1 MEKNNSIPVTPTSP
15 SERIVSL
22 DVLRGFAL
30 FGILVVNIQAFAM
43 ITAALQNPNAFGDL
57 TGLNYVVAL
66 FTRVFV
72 QNKFWTIFSL
82 LFGAGIWLMTSKM
95 KEKGKKPAGIHYR
108 RMLWL
113 LLIGL
118 LHAYVLWYGDILF
131 TYALCGLLVYLFRNL
146 SPKKLLIIGLVG
158 ICLCSGIL
166 GLVEWSLPHWPQEML
181 EQQLENWQPGE
192 EAIANEI
199 AIYQGGWWKQMEHRV
214 PFTLGFQISSFL
226 IFMLWSAGGLMLI
239 GMAFFKWGILSAK
252 KSKAFY
258 RNMLI
263 IGAVIGVPL
272 VLWGWIISA
281 RHNWAFEYAMFKG
294 IQLNYWGSMFLSL
307 AYIAGIMLICQSR
320 LMPRITR
327 SLAAVGRMAFTNYL
341 MHTLICTTLFYGH
354 GFGLFGKINR
364 TGQFLIVVLILA
376 FQMWFSTLWLKHFR
390 FGPFEW
396 LWRSLTYR
404 KFQPMRIAARKS
416 EMMSVEY

>member
-1 MEKNNSIPVTPTSP
+1 MMEKNNSIPVTPTQP
-15 SERIVSL
+15 SERILSL
-22 DVLRGFAL
+22 DVLRGFAVC
-30 FGILVVNIQAFAM
+30 GILVVNIQVFAM
-43 ITAALQNPNAFGDL
+43 ITASLQNPIAFGDL
-57 TGLNYVVAL
+57 TGLNYVAAL
-66 FTRVFV
+66 FTRVFA
-72 QNKFWTIFSL
+72 QGKFWTIFSL
-82 LFGAGIWLMTSKM
+82 LFGAGIWLMTDKL
-95 KEKGKKPAGIHYR
+95 KEKGKKPARIHYR

-113 LLIGL
+113 FLIGL
-118 LHAYVLWYGDILF
+118 LHAYVLWYGDILV
-131 TYALCGLLVYLFRNL
+131 TYALCGMLVYLFRNL

-158 ICLCSGIL
+158 VCLCSGIL
-166 GLVEWSLPHWPQEML
+166 GLFEWSLPHWPQELL
-181 EQQLENWQPGE
+181 EQQLKNWQPGE
-192 EAIANEI
+192 EAIADEI

-214 PFTLGFQISSFL
+214 PFTLSFQVSSFL

-263 IGAVIGVPL
+263 VGAAIGLPL
-272 VLWGWIISA
+272 ALWGWIIGS

-294 IQLNYWGSMFLSL
+294 TQFNYWGSLFLSL
-307 AYIAGIMLICQSR
+307 AYIAGIMLIWRSN
-320 LMPRITR
+320 LLPRFTR

-364 TGQFLIVVLILA
+364 TGQFLIVFLILA
-376 FQMWFSTLWLKHFR
+376 FQVWLSPLWLKHFR

-404 KFQPMRIAARKS
+404 KFQPMRIAAR
-416 EMMSVEY
+416 

>member
-1 MEKNNSIPVTPTSP
+1 MVEKNNSMPVTPTSP

-22 DVLRGFAL
+22 DVLRGFAV
-30 FGILVVNIQAFAM
+30 FGILVVNIQVFAM
-43 ITAALQNPNAFGDL
+43 ITATLQNPTAFGDL
-57 TGLNYVVAL
+57 TGLNYVVTL
-66 FTRVFV
+66 FTWVFA
-72 QNKFWTIFSL
+72 QGKFWTIFSM
-82 LFGAGIWLMTSKM
+82 LFGAGIWLMTGKL

-118 LHAYVLWYGDILF
+118 LHAYVLWYGDILVA
-131 TYALCGLLVYLFRNL
+131 YALCGLLVYLFRNL
-146 SPKKLLIIGLVG
+146 SPRKLLIIGLVG
-158 ICLCSGIL
+158 VCICSGIL
-166 GLVEWSLPHWPQEML
+166 FLAQWSLPHWPQEML
-181 EQQLENWQPGE
+181 EQQLKNWQPGE
-192 EAIANEI
+192 EAIADEI
-199 AIYQGGWWKQMEHRV
+199 AVYRGGWWKQMEHRV
-214 PFTLGFQISSFL
+214 PSTLAFQVSSFL
-226 IFMLWSAGGLMLI
+226 IFMLWSATGLMLM

-263 IGAVIGVPL
+263 IGAAIGLPL
-272 VLWGWIISA
+272 VLWGWIISS

-294 IQLNYWGSMFLSL
+294 VQFNYWGSLFLSV
-307 AYIAGIMLICQSR
+307 AYIAGIMLICRSG
-320 LMPRITR
+320 LMQRFTR

-364 TGQFLIVVLILA
+364 TGQFLIVALILA
-376 FQMWFSTLWLKHFR
+376 FQLWLSPLWLKHFR

-396 LWRSLTYR
+396 LWRSMTYR
-404 KFQPMRIAARKS
+404 KFQPMRIVGSRK
-416 EMMSVEY
+416 

>member
-1 MEKNNSIPVTPTSP
+1 MKKNNSISTTLVTPTSL

-30 FGILVVNIQAFAM
+30 FGILVVNIQIFAM
-43 ITAALQNPNAFGDL
+43 ITAALQNPTSFGDL
-57 TGLNYVVAL
+57 TGFNYVVAL
-66 FTRVFV
+66 FMRVFA
-72 QNKFWTIFSL
+72 QGKFWTIFSM
-82 LFGAGIWLMTSKM
+82 LFGAGIWLMTSKV

-118 LHAYVLWYGDILF
+118 LHAYVLWYGDILV

-146 SPKKLLIIGLVG
+146 SPRKLLIIGLIG
-158 ICLCSGIL
+158 ICICSAIL
-166 GLVEWSLPHWPQEML
+166 FLAQWSLPQWPQEML
-181 EQQLENWQPGE
+181 KQQLKNWQPGE

-199 AIYQGGWWKQMEHRV
+199 AIYRAGWWVQMQHRV
-214 PFTLGFQISSFL
+214 PFTISFQIGSFL
-226 IFMLWSAGGLMLI
+226 IFMLWSATGLMLI
-239 GMAFFKWGILSAK
+239 GMAFFKWGILSAE

-263 IGAVIGVPL
+263 IGAAIGLPL
-272 VLWGWIISA
+272 SLLGWIISS
-281 RHNWAFEYAMFKG
+281 RYNWAFEYAMFRG
-294 IQLNYWGSMFLSL
+294 MQLNYWGSMFLSL
-307 AYIAGIMLICQSR
+307 AYIAGILLICKSR
-320 LMPRITR
+320 LMPRFTR

-376 FQMWFSTLWLKHFR
+376 FQIWLSPLWLKHFR

-404 KFQPMRIAARKS
+404 KFQPMRIAAR
-416 EMMSVEY
+416 

>member
-1 MEKNNSIPVTPTSP
+1 MVEKNNSIPVTPTSP

-30 FGILVVNIQAFAM
+30 FGILVVNIQTFAM
-43 ITAALQNPNAFGDL
+43 ITAALQNPTAFGDL

-66 FTRVFV
+66 FTRVFT
-72 QNKFWTIFSL
+72 QGKFWTIFSM

-118 LHAYVLWYGDILF
+118 LHAYVLWYGDILV

-146 SPKKLLIIGLVG
+146 SPRKLLIIGLVG
-158 ICLCSGIL
+158 VCICSAIL
-166 GLVEWSLPHWPQEML
+166 FLAQWSLPHWPQDVL
-181 EQQLENWQPGE
+181 EQQLKNWQPGE

-199 AIYQGGWWKQMEHRV
+199 AIYRAGWWAQMEHRV
-214 PFTLGFQISSFL
+214 PFTISFQIGSFL
-226 IFMLWSAGGLMLI
+226 MFTLWSATGLMLI

-258 RNMLI
+258 WNMLI
-263 IGAVIGVPL
+263 IGAVVGLPL
-272 VLWGWIISA
+272 ALWGWIISSQ
-281 RHNWAFEYAMFKG
+281 HNWAFEYAMFTG
-294 IQLNYWGSMFLSL
+294 TQLNYWGSVFLSA
-307 AYIAGIMLICQSR
+307 AYIAGIMLICRSG
-320 LMPRITR
+320 LMERFSR

-376 FQMWFSTLWLKHFR
+376 FQMWLSPLWLKHFR

-404 KFQPMRIAARKS
+404 KFQPMRIVSSK
-416 EMMSVEY
+416 